1 MLRADLELGS
11 VVPSNR
17 SNFRILILVHS
28 LARGGAER
36 MTVDLARALADRGFM
51 VTVLT
56 FAPPDTDFFSL
67 DRRVDRQNVS
77 GPETFHLGPVG
88 RVVAASTR
96 IIRLRKLLREL
107 KPAIALGMMSTGA
120 MQLAVCSIGLGVK
133 VFGSERVYP
142 PALPLGTFKELLR
155 CVSYGLLS
163 GVVCQTEQSAKWV
176 RRNTLARNVH
186 VIPNHVVHPLPRHEP
201 ILAVEEF
208 ALSGGNIV
216 LGVGR
221 LEPQKQFD
229 KLILAFFLAARDRR
243 DWDLIILGDGSMRQA
258 LETQVRELGLQG
270 RVHLPGAVGNVG
282 DWYERA
288 DIYALSSSF
297 EGFPNSLLEAMSH
310 GVPSVAFDCP
320 TGPADMI
327 VDGENGL
334 LVSLDHTDD
343 LAKAL
348 ERLITSPELRTAL
361 GEQARLVRTRFGA
374 PLIIDRWLNAFRVGA
389 RP

>member
-1 MLRADLELGS
+1 M
-11 VVPSNR
+11 PSNR
-17 SNFRILILVHS
+17 SIVRIVILTHS

-36 MTVDLARALADRGFM
+36 MTVDLARAWADRGFK

-56 FAPPDTDFFSL
+56 LAPAETDFFSL
-67 DRRVDRQNVS
+67 DHRVDRRQVS
-77 GPETFHLGPVG
+77 IPEAFHPSPLG
-88 RVVAASTR
+88 RVVAALTR
-96 IIRLRKLLREL
+96 MIRLRKSLREVG
-107 KPAIALGMMSTGA
+107 PAIALGMMSTGA

-133 VFGSERVYP
+133 VFGSERIYP
-142 PALPLGTFKELLR
+142 PALPLGTFKEVLR
-155 CVSYGLLS
+155 CLSYGLLT
-163 GVVCQTEQSAKWV
+163 GVVCQTERSAKWV
-176 RRNTLARNVH
+176 RRNTLARIVH
-186 VIPNHVVHPLPRHEP
+186 VIPNHIVHPLPRYEP
-201 ILAVEEF
+201 ILAVESL
-208 ALSGGNIV
+208 ALSGRKIV

-229 KLILAFFLAARDRR
+229 KLVLAFSVAARDKR
-243 DWDLIILGDGSMRQA
+243 DWDLIILGDGAMRQA
-258 LETQVRELGLQG
+258 LETQVRDLGLQG
-270 RVHLPGAVGNVG
+270 RVYLPGAVGNVG
-282 DWYERA
+282 EWYERA

-297 EGFPNSLLEAMSH
+297 EGFPNSLLEAMAH

-334 LVSLDHTDD
+334 LVSPDHTDD
-343 LAKAL
+343 LGKAL

-374 PLIIDRWLNAFRVGA
+374 PLVIDKWLTAFRLGA